1 MYKVYVRGNR
11 YKIRSTKAITLF
23 FVLYYKNT
31 GSTSTRMYFYF
42 PYCHYGSSTRTWTSQ
57 NLKQRTANHV
67 ITVGGIDFVFFVK
80 SFNYKDENYYEAFF
94 SNFNIWTK
102 KNRKTLNVNFF
113 LTSWPWNWTK
123 EKRYLKKRFIII
135 SATYFFIIGRKKL
148 IDSINSTYVI
158 DDNSKKFNKK
168 IHTLAKKVSY
178 TLWFWVNFATKLRFT
193 ISWNILDYH
202 HEEIRHLKTS

>member
-1 MYKVYVRGNR
+1 MYVRGNR

-67 ITVGGIDFVFFVK
+67 ITVGGIDFVFLWNLSITRTKIIMKRFFQILIFEQK
-80 SFNYKDENYYEAFF
+80 FF
-94 SNFNIWTK
+94 SKNTK
-102 KNRKTLNVNFF
+102 N